1 MIIKNNDQ
9 EDQKSFPNQKVIL
22 EIMIL
27 TGFQCD
33 LCFFHSSVLPSREL
47 PQSLTALW
55 KWQKLMEWIFLINV
69 FIQPLSSPA
78 CCY

>member
-33 LCFFHSSVLPSREL
+33 LCFFSQQCSTQQRTSPEPNSTTEMAETNGVD
-47 PQSLTALW
+47 
-55 KWQKLMEWIFLINV
+55 IFN
-69 FIQPLSSPA
+69 
-78 CCY
+78 